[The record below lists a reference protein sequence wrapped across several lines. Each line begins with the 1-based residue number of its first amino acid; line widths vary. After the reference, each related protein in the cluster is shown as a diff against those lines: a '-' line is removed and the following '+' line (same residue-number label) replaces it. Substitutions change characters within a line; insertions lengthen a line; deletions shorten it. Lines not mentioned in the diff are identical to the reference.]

1 VTGTTTLTKTRAGL
15 SLVWTVVII
24 LGALHAD
31 RMHRSI
37 KDLEARVAR
46 LEAIKVTFGD
56 PEIPAC
62 SFTVSD
68 PEVWENLNAMGA
80 WKWPETCVEAWKEN
94 RRLDRALWDAEPG

>member
-1 VTGTTTLTKTRAGL
+1 MTGTDTTPKTRIGL
-15 SLVWTVVII
+15 SPVWITVII
-24 LGALHAD
+24 LAALQAD

-37 KDLEARVAR
+37 KDLEARVAA
-46 LEAIKVTFGD
+46 LEEIKVTFGD
-56 PEIPAC
+56 PDIPAC

-80 WKWPETCVEAWKEN
+80 WKWPEACVEAWKET